1 MKKIH
6 FSLLSSIFLMLLFSC
21 SKEQPDLKTNS
32 IVNADG
38 QISKNLVNDPLYKKF
53 DKANYEMK
61 QDFLKY
67 AGEKVDWEKSS
78 QLNKDLKA
86 KKFKTFR
93 EFEIAKE
100 KIGYRDFHKRT
111 KTKLYAILTKE
122 ELFLK
127 YPELKKLPL
136 KTFLDFHNANSQFE
150 LTPNDFSNHLEKI
163 KKLRTQQSLH

>member
-1 MKKIH
+1 
-6 FSLLSSIFLMLLFSC
+6 MLLFSC
-21 SKEQPDLKTNS
+21 SKEQPEWITNS

-93 EFEIAKE
+93 EFEIAQE
-100 KIGYRDFHKRT
+100 KIGYRDYHKRT

-122 ELFLK
+122 ELFQK
-127 YPELKKLPL
+127 YPELKTLPL
-136 KTFLDFHNANSQFE
+136 KTFLDFHKSNSRFE
-150 LTPNDFSNHLEKI
+150 LTPEDFSKNLEKI
-163 KKLRTQQSLH
+163 KKLRT